1 MSMLKAMMMANR
13 GGDTTDYKALW
24 VARLSGTLSGE
35 VIIPPEVTALAN
47 QALVYNLSITSI
59 KTTATQQVGESIVT
73 TSTRLSLVDLCADTT
88 KIGWHAFYTIV
99 GSLTVVC
106 RATTPPTLFADAFGS
121 TLTAIQVPSA
131 SVSAYKAAANW
142 SNYASII
149 TAIDE

>member
-1 MSMLKAMMMANR
+1 MMMAGR

-35 VIIPPEVTALAN
+35 VIIPPEVTKLVN
-47 QALVYNLSITSI
+47 QALYWNFEITSI
-59 KTTATQQVGESIVT
+59 KTIATREIGESIIRDYT
-73 TSTRLSLVDLCADTT
+73 NLSLVDLCADTT
-88 KIGWHAFYTIV
+88 KIGWHAFFTSR
-99 GSLTVVC
+99 GSQTVVC
-106 RATTPPTLFADAFGS
+106 RATTPPTILSAPAFGS
-121 TLTAIQVPSA
+121 SLTAIQVPSA

>member
-1 MSMLKAMMMANR
+1 MMMANR

-35 VIIPPEVTALAN
+35 VVIPAEVTTLVNKALELN
-47 QALVYNLSITSI
+47 TSITSI
-59 KTTATQQVGESIVT
+59 KTIATQRVGEAIVTAT
-73 TSTRLSLVDLCADTT
+73 TRLSLVDLCADTT
-88 KIGWHAFYTIV
+88 SIGWHAFYTSA

-106 RATTPPTLFADAFGS
+106 RATTPPTLNASAFGS
-121 TLTAIQVPSA
+121 SLTAIQVPSA